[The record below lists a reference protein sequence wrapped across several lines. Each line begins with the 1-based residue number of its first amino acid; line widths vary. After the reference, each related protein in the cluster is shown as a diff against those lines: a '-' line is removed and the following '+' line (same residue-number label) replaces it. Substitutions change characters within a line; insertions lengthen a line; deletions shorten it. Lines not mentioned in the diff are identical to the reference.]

1 MIKSSFIDTNIFLR
15 FLTADDKEKYARCR
29 QLFERAVN
37 GKELLV
43 TSELAIAEVVWTLL
57 SFYKVPKQEVIE
69 KVSIILNT
77 PNLKVENQKTLTD
90 ALAIYSIKNINFIDA
105 YNSAY
110 MRHKKLDKIYS
121 YDTDFDKVEL
131 LKRAEP

>member
-1 MIKSSFIDTNIFLR
+1 MKSSFIDTNIFLR
-15 FLTADDKEKYARCR
+15 FLTADDKGKYAKCR
-29 QLFERAVN
+29 QLFEKTVS

-43 TSELAIAEVVWTLL
+43 TSEMVIAEVVWTLL

-77 PNLKVENQKTLTD
+77 PNLKVENQKILTD

-121 YDTDFDKVEL
+121 YDTDFDKIEL

>member
-1 MIKSSFIDTNIFLR
+1 MKSSFIDTNIFLR
-15 FLTADDKEKYARCR
+15 FLTADDKGKYAKCR
-29 QLFERAVN
+29 QLFERAVS
-37 GKELLV
+37 GKETLV
-43 TSELAIAEVVWTLL
+43 TSELVIAEVVWTLL

-77 PNLKVENQKTLTD
+77 PNLKVENQKILTD
-90 ALAIYSIKNINFIDA
+90 ALAIYSIKSIDFIDA